1 MFRRFRGFQRFQKFR
16 NIRNIQ
22 NIQNIRNIRRLSI
35 KKELFM
41 PVFPMNLSIASRD
54 IRAASSLQ
62 NYFFILLK
70 KKEGKKIASY
80 PIVSPYSN
88 CYM

>member
-1 MFRRFRGFQRFQKFR
+1 MSRRFRGFQRFQKFR
-16 NIRNIQ
+16 NIRNL
-22 NIQNIRNIRRLSI
+22 QNIRKLSI

-62 NYFFILLK
+62 NYFFYITKEKRRK
-70 KKEGKKIASY
+70 KLHHIQ
-80 PIVSPYSN
+80 
-88 CYM
+88 

>member
-1 MFRRFRGFQRFQKFR
+1 MFRGFQRFRKF
-16 NIRNIQ
+16 RNIQ
-22 NIQNIRNIRRLSI
+22 NIRKLSI

-41 PVFPMNLSIASRD
+41 PVFPMNLSIASCD
-54 IRAASSLQ
+54 NKAASSLQ
-62 NYFFILLK
+62 NYLFILLR

-80 PIVSPYSN
+80 PIVSPDSY

>member
-1 MFRRFRGFQRFQKFR
+1 MFRGFQRFQKFR
-16 NIRNIQ
+16 KFRNIQ
-22 NIQNIRNIRRLSI
+22 NIRKLSI

-41 PVFPMNLSIASRD
+41 PVFPMNLSIASCD

-62 NYFFILLK
+62 NYFLYYKK
-70 KKEGKKIASY
+70 KKEKIASY
-80 PIVSPYSN
+80 PIVSPDSN

>member
-1 MFRRFRGFQRFQKFR
+1 MLRRFRMFRGFRGFQIFQKFR
-16 NIRNIQ
+16 NI
-22 NIQNIRNIRRLSI
+22 QNIRKLSI

-62 NYFFILLK
+62 N
-70 KKEGKKIASY
+70 
-80 PIVSPYSN
+80 
-88 CYM
+88 

>member
-1 MFRRFRGFQRFQKFR
+1 MFRGFQRFRKFR

-22 NIQNIRNIRRLSI
+22 NIRKLSI

-62 NYFFILLK
+62 NYFFYITKEKRRK
-70 KKEGKKIASY
+70 KLHHIQ
-80 PIVSPYSN
+80 
-88 CYM
+88 

>member
-1 MFRRFRGFQRFQKFR
+1 MFQRFRMFRGFQRFQKFR
-16 NIRNIQ
+16 KFRNIQ
-22 NIQNIRNIRRLSI
+22 NIRKLSI

-62 NYFFILLK
+62 N
-70 KKEGKKIASY
+70 
-80 PIVSPYSN
+80 
-88 CYM
+88 

>member
-1 MFRRFRGFQRFQKFR
+1 MFRRFRGFQRFQKFQ

-22 NIQNIRNIRRLSI
+22 NIRKLSI

-41 PVFPMNLSIASRD
+41 PVFPMNLSIASCD

-62 NYFFILLK
+62 NYFFYITKEKRRK
-70 KKEGKKIASY
+70 KLHHIQ
-80 PIVSPYSN
+80 
-88 CYM
+88 

>member
-1 MFRRFRGFQRFQKFR
+1 MFRGFQRFQKFR
-16 NIRNIQ
+16 NIRNIR
-22 NIQNIRNIRRLSI
+22 NRQNIRKLSI

-62 NYFFILLK
+62 N
-70 KKEGKKIASY
+70 
-80 PIVSPYSN
+80 
-88 CYM
+88 

>member
-1 MFRRFRGFQRFQKFR
+1 MFRGFQRFQRFQKFR

-22 NIQNIRNIRRLSI
+22 NIRKLSI

-41 PVFPMNLSIASRD
+41 PVFPMNLSIASCD

-62 NYFFILLK
+62 NYFFYITKEKRRK
-70 KKEGKKIASY
+70 KLHHIQ
-80 PIVSPYSN
+80 
-88 CYM
+88 

>member
-1 MFRRFRGFQRFQKFR
+1 MFWRFRGFLRFRMFRGFQRFQKFR
-16 NIRNIQ
+16 NIRNI
-22 NIQNIRNIRRLSI
+22 RKLSI

-62 NYFFILLK
+62 NYF
-70 KKEGKKIASY
+70 
-80 PIVSPYSN
+80 
-88 CYM
+88 